1 MRAINTI
8 QKEEY
13 AERLSEAMRRMSK
26 KIYRLMDEEDSLS
39 TKADNQ
45 GDEEKAL
52 LHAFNSR
59 ALFWASE
66 AIDISPGKLQQ
77 RITEI
82 NRHEFVPTLNAGK
95 VMRQNPYSMYYYYCE
110 RCGRPVEKPEPF
122 NPKVIPLM
130 VINGKL
136 YCPDCIEYDE
146 ETNDYKP
153 KMKEE

>member
-1 MRAINTI
+1 MRAINTM

-82 NRHEFVPTLNAGK
+82 NRHEFGPTLNAGK
-95 VMRQNPYSMYYYYCE
+95 VMRKNPYRMYYYYCE
-110 RCGRPVEKPEPF
+110 RRGRPVENPEPF

-146 ETNDYKP
+146 ETKDYKP